1 MERERRAV
9 NVIAYEKN
17 VLVVVT
23 RRTYYYIRWHVIL
36 IADRVHWLSWRR
48 HVDRRETRMLAMNR
62 YPTLRHFLF
71 LKILFIIFFLLGTN
85 MKRSPRVI
93 LTHDRYGFSSLLV
106 LVLFFHLSAVVPFLF
121 YELLLRWLSDIFLKK
136 KLYFLALVKKK
147 NCNRNSHVLF
157 SLLL

>member
-1 MERERRAV
+1 MFVFPYIKDGERKTSGYCYCIR
-9 NVIAYEKN
+9 KN

-23 RRTYYYIRWHVIL
+23 RRTYYYISWHVIL

-71 LKILFIIFFLLGTN
+71 LKIFSFFFFFLLGTN

-121 YELLLRWLSDIFLKK
+121 YELLLRWLSDIFFFFEEKTILSGTCKK
-136 KLYFLALVKKK
+136 KEL
-147 NCNRNSHVLF
+147 
-157 SLLL
+157 